1 MTNSLSNHFN
11 NLTLTEYT
19 LCYRYNYNSDWR
31 CKTGYK
37 TKEEACAKEK
47 EIAKDTNINTV
58 VFPFNRNIPQS
69 MQRRMIQWELLPN
82 ITFHQ

>member
-47 EIAKDTNINTV
+47 KLQKTLI
-58 VFPFNRNIPQS
+58 
-69 MQRRMIQWELLPN
+69 
-82 ITFHQ
+82 